1 MDIPIT
7 TAFLAGL
14 LSFLSPCVLPLALP
28 YLCFL
33 AGASLEELEHG
44 QGIPQRILHRR
55 LLLRAL
61 WFVLGFSTVFVT
73 LGATASLVGQI
84 LRANLTLLSQIA
96 GVTIVLMGLH
106 LLGVFE
112 LNLLNRDV
120 RYHHKNMPGGIF
132 AAYVI
137 GLAFA
142 FGWTPCIGP
151 VLAAILA
158 MAAGEKSATGGVAML
173 AVYSAGLGLPWMIAA
188 FAIKPFTGF
197 MRHMRRHFG
206 SVRSLTGG
214 VLVITGLMFLADMMK
229 SVSYWLLQTF
239 PILARIG

>member
-1 MDIPIT
+1 MNIPIT

-14 LSFLSPCVLPLALP
+14 LSFLSPCVLPLAPP

-33 AGASLEELEHG
+33 AGASLEELGHG
-44 QGIPQRILHRR
+44 QDISRQILHRR

-61 WFVLGFSTVFVT
+61 WFVLGFSTVFIA
-73 LGATASLVGQI
+73 LGVTASLVGQI
-84 LRANLTLLSQIA
+84 LRANQTLLSQIA
-96 GVTIVLMGLH
+96 GAIIILMGLH
-106 LLGVFE
+106 LLGAFE
-112 LNLLNRDV
+112 LNLLNRDG
-120 RYHHKNMPGGIF
+120 RYHHKNTPGGVF
-132 AAYVI
+132 AAYLV

-158 MAAGEKSATGGVAML
+158 MAAGEKSATGGGAML
-173 AVYSAGLGLPWMIAA
+173 AVYSAGLGVPWMIAA
-188 FAIKPFTGF
+188 LAMEPFIGF
-197 MRHMRRHFG
+197 MRHMRRYVG
-206 SVRSLTGG
+206 IVRRVTGG
-214 VLVITGLMFLADMMK
+214 LLVITGLMFLADMMK